1 MNKDV
6 KVIDLKRSYDKD
18 FVPSKEYLD
27 SMPDVQN
34 SEFIGLP
41 IEFVGISGMRVP
53 VRIKQ
58 REGGTQEVLATVS
71 GMVDVDSHRAGL
83 NMSRIYRQLG
93 MGENEIF
100 DINRTEEILRRY
112 KKSQQS
118 LDAHI
123 LINFKYRI
131 WQESLRSVNDDG
143 TKPGGWYYINCTIDT
158 NIDKNDEFK
167 KILWVDYLYSS
178 TCVCSTELTFMNM
191 YERGHWGAPHSQRSV
206 VRVGVVFEDMV
217 WIEDIIDLLKSAV
230 GSMVQI
236 HVKREDEQAFSELCG
251 TPGYMGGG
259 TVFVEDAARLFANAL
274 NSDKRITDWI
284 CKLNHAESLHPWSA
298 VGVITKGVKGSI
310 FKHHVTQGEWNDL
323 LESVIR

>member
-6 KVIDLKRSYDKD
+6 KVKDLIRSYDKD

-27 SMPDVQN
+27 SMPDLQN
-34 SEFIGLP
+34 GEFKGIP

-58 REGGTQEVLATVS
+58 RSGGDQEVLATVS

-93 MGENEIF
+93 MGENEVF

-143 TKPGGWYYINCTIDT
+143 SKPGGWYYINCTIDT

-167 KILWVDYLYSS
+167 KILWIDYIYSS
-178 TCVCSTELTFMNM
+178 TCPCSTELTFMNM
-191 YERGHWGAPHSQRSV
+191 YERDHWGAPHSQRSV
-206 VRVGVVFEDMV
+206 ARVGVVFDDMV
-217 WIEDIIDLLKSAV
+217 WIEDIIDLLKTAV

-251 TPGYMGGG
+251 TKGVDGGG
-259 TVFVEDAARLFANAL
+259 TVFVEDAARLFADAL
-274 NSDKRITDWI
+274 NSDGRITDWI

-298 VGVITKGVKGSI
+298 VAVITKGVKNSI

>member
-1 MNKDV
+1 MNENV
-6 KVIDLKRSYDKD
+6 KVKDLKREYDSN

-27 SMPDVQN
+27 SMPDLQN
-34 SEFIGLP
+34 SDFVGLP
-41 IEFVGISGMRVP
+41 IEFVGISGIKTP

-58 REGGTQEVLATVS
+58 RAGGDQEVLASITGVVN
-71 GMVDVDSHRAGL
+71 VDAHRAGL

-93 MGENEIF
+93 MGEDEVF

-112 KKSQQS
+112 KESQQS

-158 NIDKNDEFK
+158 NIDQNDEFK

-178 TCVCSTELTFMNM
+178 TCPCSTELTFMNM
-191 YERGHWGAPHSQRSV
+191 TERQHWGAPHSQRSIA
-206 VRVGVVFEDMV
+206 RVGVVFDDMV
-217 WIEDIIDLLKSAV
+217 WIEDVIDLMKSAV

-251 TPGYMGGG
+251 TPGIKGGG

-284 CKLNHAESLHPWSA
+284 CKLCHDESLHPWRA
-298 VGVITKGVKGSI
+298 GAVITKGIKNSI
-310 FKHHVTQGEWNDL
+310 FKHHVSQGEWNDL
-323 LESVIR
+323 AESLVR